1 MDLCA
6 GRPAVLLQPQ
16 PQPPPFF
23 SFFSHVQLSPCS
35 SPRLAEISDCGEK
48 PNSGLES
55 HSSPIWCHPP
65 TPKAKYGSN
74 LPRER
79 TLFRSRTLQAARG
92 NSRFSR
98 LPITSVETG
107 EREKIEEKLR
117 GEDVRVGKESLS
129 GFRGFIPTLLK

>member
-16 PQPPPFF
+16 PPPPPFF
-23 SFFSHVQLSPCS
+23 SFFLHVQLSPCS

-74 LPRER
+74 LPRGSSIDLGPFKQLEA
-79 TLFRSRTLQAARG
+79 TLDSADCPSL
-92 NSRFSR
+92 
-98 LPITSVETG
+98 LLKL
-107 EREKIEEKLR
+107 ERERKLKR
-117 GEDVRVGKESLS
+117 SFVTKMRELAKKVCRVLEVLS
-129 GFRGFIPTLLK
+129 PLC